1 MQKQTIVIDA
11 VLTTQGPLSIAM
23 PVAQGGRA
31 NDYNNFPLLARGQD
45 ETGNLLQTAYLP
57 ASTVRG
63 FLRRATG
70 IAAMQER
77 GVGKTTLQQAYSDI
91 LGQSSDTKEEVD
103 LIKLSAIRDA
113 DPILDLFGSWSI
125 KSRLLVSNFLPK
137 TNVLP
142 QAVTGVRKDLED
154 TDGVLE
160 FLSEADRLA
169 YYSRSDINSNRA
181 AADAV
186 VKGLKRQISKAKKD
200 KTSLTDLEAALAIE
214 EAKAAGLKTDMGE
227 MANSSRT
234 ITEFFALPT
243 DVALHGRIVIEQ
255 SKERDLGLILQ
266 ALDALSTRP
275 MLGAQVARGCGEI
288 AGRFTIKIDGKIVK
302 TVTTGGWAP
311 AQVEDFVP
319 IAAAL
324 AAA

>member
-1 MQKQTIVIDA
+1 
-11 VLTTQGPLSIAM
+11 
-23 PVAQGGRA
+23 
-31 NDYNNFPLLARGQD
+31 
-45 ETGNLLQTAYLP
+45 
-57 ASTVRG
+57 
-63 FLRRATG
+63 
-70 IAAMQER
+70 
-77 GVGKTTLQQAYSDI
+77 
-91 LGQSSDTKEEVD
+91 
-103 LIKLSAIRDA
+103 
-113 DPILDLFGSWSI
+113 
-125 KSRLLVSNFLPK
+125 VSNFLPK

-142 QAVTGVRKDLED
+142 QAITGVRKDLED

-169 YYSRSDINSNRA
+169 YYSRSDINSQRA

-186 VKGLKRQISKAKKD
+186 VKGLKREMAKAKKEG
-200 KTSLTDLEAALAIE
+200 KPLADLEAAFAIAE
-214 EAKAAGLKTDMGE
+214 TKAVALKSEMGE

-255 SKERDLGLILQ
+255 SKERDLDLILQ
-266 ALDALSTRP
+266 ALNALSTRP

-288 AGRFTIKIDGKIVK
+288 AGRFTIKVDGKIVK

-311 AQVEDFVP
+311 AQAEDFTP
-319 IAAAL
+319 AAPAL

>member
-1 MQKQTIVIDA
+1 MKKQTIVIDA
-11 VLTTQGPLSIAM
+11 IITTQGPLSIAM

-31 NDYNNFPLLARGQD
+31 NEFNNFPLMARGQD
-45 ETGNLLQTAYLP
+45 EEGKLLQTAYLP

-70 IAAMQER
+70 LAAMEQR

-91 LGQSSDTKEEVD
+91 LGQSSDAKEEVD
-103 LIKLSAIRDA
+103 LVKLSAIRDA

-137 TNVLP
+137 AYVLP

-160 FLSEADRLA
+160 FLTEADRRA
-169 YYSRSDINSNRA
+169 YYNRRDINSQRA

-186 VKGLKRQISKAKKD
+186 VKSLKRELAKAKKEG
-200 KTSLTDLEAALAIE
+200 KPMADLEAAFAIAE
-214 EAKAAGLKTDMGE
+214 NKAAALKSEMGD

-234 ITEFFALPT
+234 ITEFFALPA

-255 SKERDLGLILQ
+255 AKERDLGLILQ
-266 ALDALSTRP
+266 ALDALSVRP
-275 MLGAQVARGCGEI
+275 MLGAQVARGCGEVV
-288 AGRFTIKIDGKIVK
+288 GQFTIKVDGQIVK
-302 TVTTGGWAP
+302 TVTTGSWAP
-311 AQVEDFVP
+311 ARVEDFAP
-319 IAAAL
+319 APATA
-324 AAA
+324 